1 MRQSPSRQTG
11 RAAGKRKRVTVLG
24 AGIAGLVA
32 AYELEWLGQCEVEI
46 LEGSLDVGGRIRTH
60 RFLPGK
66 EKSPFAELGAMRIPV
81 THQRTLN
88 YIAKLGLLD
97 RVREFRTLFSDDS
110 AYMAVPG
117 GHARVQDV
125 PDHLVRELGR
135 SLGDHTYPDHT
146 LLFGAWLKASM
157 DAIAPQEF
165 RAGPKDVMSPALLDA
180 VGRIDLRPYRCGAK
194 SNRFELHSVFADHP
208 YLRDTCGPSG
218 DRFLDDVLNE
228 TSGSLVRLHGGMD
241 TLTRALAA
249 RIRGPIRLGHEVRG
263 IEVRDDEVVVRVHDG
278 AQTVER
284 SYDHVLCTLPLT
296 VLRRLPL
303 TGFDEDKLDTIRDTE
318 YWPATKIAFHCREPF
333 WEADGITGGASYTGG
348 VARQTYYLPSEGD
361 PALGAVL
368 LASYTIGADAEALS
382 AMGDEERA
390 AAVLADLST
399 MHPQLR
405 TPGMVLGTVEQLWG
419 EDKWSR
425 GAATVRWRQ
434 SQELREAQRQ
444 AAARRQGSL
453 FFAGEHCST
462 MPAWIEG
469 AIESAVDAVHEIC
482 WYDAKARPA
491 FAGAVREE
499 GKSA

>member
-1 MRQSPSRQTG
+1 M
-11 RAAGKRKRVTVLG
+11 
-24 AGIAGLVA
+24 A
-32 AYELEWLGQCEVEI
+32 AYELERLGQCEVEI

-60 RFLPGK
+60 RFLP
-66 EKSPFAELGAMRIPV
+66 EEENSPFAELGAMRIPV

-97 RVREFRTLFSDDS
+97 SVREFRTLYSDDG

-117 GHARVQDV
+117 GHVRVRDV

-135 SLGDHTYPDHT
+135 SIGNHTYTDHT

-165 RAGPKDVMSPALLDA
+165 RAALQDALSPALLDA
-180 VGRIDLRPYRCGAK
+180 VEGIDLRPYLCGAK
-194 SNRFELHSVFADHP
+194 SNRFELFSVFADHP
-208 YLRDTCGPSG
+208 HLRDTCGPSG

-228 TSGSLVRLHGGMD
+228 TSGGLVRLHGGMD
-241 TLTRALAA
+241 TLAKALAA

-263 IEVRDDEVVVRVHDG
+263 IAVRDDDVVVRVHNG
-278 AQTVER
+278 MRTEER
-284 SYDHVLCTLPLT
+284 SYDYVLCTLPLT

-333 WEADGITGGASYTGG
+333 WQADGITGGASYTGG

-390 AAVLADLST
+390 ASVLADLST

-434 SQELREAQRQ
+434 SQELQEAQRQ

-482 WYDAKARPA
+482 WDGAETESA
-491 FAGAVREE
+491 FTRTRREE